1 MTEMHKTLQERLPKL
16 LVQTCSF
23 FPTPPSAPLFLKL
36 YQTHQVLSHENLLWL
51 EKLFFFQFIA
61 KTIVTKTEMKK
72 TLFTTKTKVC
82 MLNIIQS
89 ISQRAT

>member
-1 MTEMHKTLQERLPKL
+1 MPLLPHTPERSP
-16 LVQTCSF
+16 
-23 FPTPPSAPLFLKL
+23 FLEAL

-61 KTIVTKTEMKK
+61 KTVVTKTEIKK
-72 TLFTTKTKVC
+72 TLFTAKIKVC
-82 MLNIIQS
+82 IFNIIQS